1 MDYKRKEK
9 KMINVD
15 LSNLKE
21 DILKHKKEKT
31 ALFIKSF
38 YSDTPSW
45 EQLLNCFAKEA
56 YANGSVIEKEM
67 TKNNGESIIGS
78 VVYRDREFYFNINL
92 GNIDLKKYFPEIYD
106 IFVKINTATSYG
118 WGVSGLKIALL
129 KYYVVPHS
137 DSWDAYALQAQG
149 VSEWTITSQD
159 GLYKEVFIVEPGD
172 FLFFPEDCLHEI
184 KSVDPRSTFIFN
196 GQLSSQ

>member
-38 YSDTPSW
+38 YSDTTSW
-45 EQLLNCFAKEA
+45 EQLIDCFAKEA
-56 YANGSVIEKEM
+56 YADGSIIENEM
-67 TKNNGESIIGS
+67 NKDNGESIIGT
-78 VVYRDREFYFNINL
+78 VVYKDRDFYFNINFDDR
-92 GNIDLKKYFPEIYD
+92 DLKKYFPKVHD
-106 IFVKINTATSYG
+106 VFVEINTATSYP

-129 KYYVVPHS
+129 KYDVIPHS

-159 GLYKEVFIVEPGD
+159 GLYKEMFIVEPGD
-172 FLFFPEDCLHEI
+172 FLFFPEGCMHEI

-196 GQLSSQ
+196 GNLSS

>member
-21 DILKHKKEKT
+21 DILKHKKEKK

-45 EQLLNCFAKEA
+45 EQLIDCFAKEA
-56 YANGSVIEKEM
+56 SLDGSVIAMEM
-67 TKNNGESIIGS
+67 TEGSGERSIGT
-78 VVYRDREFYFNINL
+78 VVYKDFYLNINCDDR
-92 GNIDLKKYFPEIYD
+92 DLKKYFPKVHDVFVEIS
-106 IFVKINTATSYG
+106 TATSYP
-118 WGVSGLKIALL
+118 WGFSGLKIALL
-129 KYYVVPHS
+129 KYDVIPHS

-149 VSEWTITSQD
+149 VSEWTITRED
-159 GLYKEVFIVEPGD
+159 GLYKEIFIVEPGD
-172 FLFFPEDCLHEI
+172 FLFFPEGCIHEI

>member
-15 LSNLKE
+15 LSNLKQ
-21 DILKHKKEKT
+21 DMLKHKKEKK

-38 YSDTPSW
+38 YSDTTSW
-45 EQLLNCFAKEA
+45 KQLIDCFAKEA
-56 YANGSVIEKEM
+56 YTDGSIIAKEM
-67 TKNNGESIIGS
+67 VKGSGESRIGT
-78 VVYRDREFYFNINL
+78 VVYKDFYLNINFDST
-92 GNIDLKKYFPEIYD
+92 GLKKYFPEIYE
-106 IFVKINTATSYG
+106 IFIKINTDTSYP
-118 WGVSGLKIALL
+118 WGLSGLKIALL
-129 KYYVVPHS
+129 EYHVIPHS

-159 GLYKEVFIVEPGD
+159 GLYKEIFIVEPGD
-172 FLFFPEDCLHEI
+172 FLFFPKGCIHEI

-196 GQLSSQ
+196 GELSSQ